1 MTSTPGKRVTVNL
14 SLRGEAALQFCQDRT
29 GASGTETI
37 NDALRLYAMVLSKP
51 DAQLMLQE
59 PGGQVERILLP

>member
-1 MTSTPGKRVTVNL
+1 MNTPGKRVTINL
-14 SLRGEAALQFCQDRT
+14 SLRGSAALQFCQDKT
-29 GASGTETI
+29 GGSGTETI

-51 DAQLMLQE
+51 QAQLLLQE

>member
-1 MTSTPGKRVTVNL
+1 MRVTINL
-14 SLRGEAALQFCQDRT
+14 SRRGTAALQSCQHRV
-29 GASGTETI
+29 GSSITETI

-51 DAQLMLQE
+51 DAQLLLQE